1 MAKFS
6 AVFTF
11 SQEAPTTAT
20 LGGTTSSGEIVLG
33 VDRQFAITA
42 TNAFNLVMGNSGMSA
57 ASASNFEFPG
67 SAVFTLS
74 TSGGNDRIRIF
85 NPGGTSITY
94 WVQPLAL

>member
-11 SQEAPTTAT
+11 SQEAPATAT
-20 LGGTTSSGEIVLG
+20 LGGTTASSEIIVG

-42 TNAFNLVMGNSGMSA
+42 TNAFCLVMGNSGMA
-57 ASASNFEFPG
+57 APSASNFEFPG

-74 TSGGNDRIRIF
+74 TSGGNDRIRIY
-85 NPGGTSITY
+85 NPGASAITY
-94 WVQPLAL
+94 WVQPLAV